1 MIRRPPRSTRT
12 DTLFPYTTLFRSA
25 LRRRAAIIADHLE
38 FHLLTQRLERPVE
51 PADEAVEFNRRGA
64 RAGGEIGVRAP
75 QQEGILRIRI
85 GVARQRRD
93 DRVAR
98 RGLQERVVDTE
109 DEIDIGVDGPADQ
122 GGGVDRLSAEA
133 TAPAGGFAALR
144 QKTQ

>member
-85 GVARQRRD
+85 GVARQSRD
-93 DRVAR
+93 ASVAR
-98 RGLQERVVDTE
+98 LGLQER
-109 DEIDIGVDGPADQ
+109 GVDQEEAVAMGGIGGAAGR
-122 GGGVDRLSAEA
+122 GGGGR
-133 TAPAGGFAALR
+133 GG
-144 QKTQ
+144 

>member
-1 MIRRPPRSTRT
+1 MVSRPPRSTRT
-12 DTLFPYTTLFRSA
+12 DTLFPYTPLFRSILEILLDEHTLAA

-85 GVARQRRD
+85 GVARTRRAA
-93 DRVAR
+93 RVAR
-98 RGLQERVVDTE
+98 RGLGRKGAV
-109 DEIDIGVDGPADQ
+109 
-122 GGGVDRLSAEA
+122 
-133 TAPAGGFAALR
+133 
-144 QKTQ
+144 

>member
-75 QQEGILRIRI
+75 QQEGILRIRL

-98 RGLQERVVDTE
+98 RGLQERVVATAAE
-109 DEIDIGVDGPADQ
+109 FAIGVAGPAEQ
-122 GGGVDRLSAEA
+122 SGVVGRLIAELL
-133 TAPAGGFAALR
+133 APAVGVPAFR
-144 QKTQ
+144 E